1 MKPILA
7 YIFIITSSLQI
18 NRKILLLMRKTI
30 LNYQYFSTFLKKEV
44 SVSVFENQILS
55 IIISI
60 LILGKYTET

>member
-1 MKPILA
+1 
-7 YIFIITSSLQI
+7 
-18 NRKILLLMRKTI
+18 MRKTI